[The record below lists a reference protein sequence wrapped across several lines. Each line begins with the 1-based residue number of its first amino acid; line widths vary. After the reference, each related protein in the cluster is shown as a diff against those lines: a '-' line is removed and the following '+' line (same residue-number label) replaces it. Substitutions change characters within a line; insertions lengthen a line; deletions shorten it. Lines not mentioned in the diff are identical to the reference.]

1 MYNVTFCWG
10 ASEDPLIEDLIQD
23 IVEDPLKELVEGLIE
38 DLVEGIVEAN
48 GEVSSNM
55 TIPVRPP
62 GGQIL
67 VEYLVEDLIHVS
79 LTTEDV
85 WQCLILTWW
94 AVSVF
99 ENFPWFN
106 GVDITNFL
114 LDLSAL
120 RKLSE
125 LTDRLEILC

>member
-1 MYNVTFCWG
+1 
-10 ASEDPLIEDLIQD
+10 
-23 IVEDPLKELVEGLIE
+23 
-38 DLVEGIVEAN
+38 
-48 GEVSSNM
+48 M
-55 TIPVRPP
+55 TIQVRPP

-99 ENFPWFN
+99 ENFPKFN